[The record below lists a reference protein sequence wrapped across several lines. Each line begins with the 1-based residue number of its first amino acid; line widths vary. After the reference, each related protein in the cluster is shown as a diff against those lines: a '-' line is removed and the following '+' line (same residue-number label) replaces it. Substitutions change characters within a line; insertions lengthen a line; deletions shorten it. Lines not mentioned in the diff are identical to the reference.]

1 MGYIGFHA
9 SIAGGVHNAIDEA
22 MAKKAEAIQI
32 FTANQRMWKVKDIPG
47 EDIKLFFEKRKKSGL
62 KAIVSHDSYLI
73 NLASGDKQI
82 LEKSKKAFK
91 DEIKRSIALE
101 LDAVIFH
108 PGSFSGTTY
117 ETGIR
122 NIIDSLNFLMQDLN
136 ADCPCLLL
144 ETTAGSGNTIGGKFE
159 ELAEIIKGIRRKD
172 KIGVCFDTAHTF
184 ETGYDIKNNYDKV
197 FNEFDRIIG
206 LEKLKAM
213 HINDSKTEY
222 ASRADRHEH
231 IGKGEIGKNTFKK
244 LMKDKRF
251 AKIPMILETP
261 KHGNWDVKNM
271 NLLKKMRG
279 ARMIVNN
286 VY

>member
-32 FTANQRMWKVKDIPG
+32 FTANQRMWKVKDIPE
-47 EDIKLFFEKRKKSGL
+47 EDVKLFFEKRKKSGL
-62 KAIVSHDSYLI
+62 KAIVSHNSYLI

-91 DEIKRSIALE
+91 DEIKRSIVLK

-108 PGSFSGTTY
+108 PGSFSSTTY

-122 NIIDSLNFLMQDLN
+122 NIIDSLNFLMQDLA
-136 ADCPCLLL
+136 ADSPYLLL

-159 ELAEIIKGIRRKD
+159 ELAEIINGIRRKD

-184 ETGYDIKNNYDKV
+184 EAGYDIKNNYDKV

-222 ASRADRHEH
+222 ASRLDRHEH
-231 IGKGEIGKNTFKK
+231 IGKGKIGKDTFKK
-244 LMKDKRF
+244 LMTDIRF

-261 KHGNWDVKNM
+261 KQGNWDIKNM
-271 NLLKKMRG
+271 NLLKRMRG
-279 ARMIVNN
+279 E
-286 VY
+286 